1 MRHIFLLAYR
11 FLFNRKG
18 SMLTAGAAVAATII
32 LIIFNSI
39 VVGGVVHGVE
49 RDLGDKQRGHVW
61 ISNNQ
66 GLLERPDD
74 QIIRYLMINPDIMAA
89 APRTFASFD
98 VELRMGG
105 ELNAVYGVQAI
116 GIDPVL
122 EQSASSL
129 KAAIIDGEFINREGT
144 IVVDESISEELG
156 AKVGSFVKVITQRAS
171 GEESLR
177 MLVVGIFNVPG
188 PILFGDTI
196 IIHHGDLK
204 ELYGLDERYSS
215 GIMIRLQ
222 DPKTAESVKEWV
234 QESYASDDSIR
245 VQTVDD
251 YGGGIITAYEEGI
264 AFVGLLSYSG
274 MAASGLGVIT
284 ILMMMVNS
292 KIREIG
298 ILRAIGMRGKDV
310 LAIFIIDGAILGIV
324 GAVLGAIGGSL
335 ISLYLAQNPVALFS
349 GLVPNI
355 IFEPEALVFPM
366 IFGFSLSVIAS
377 IYPAVRASRYQPEEA
392 MRYV

>member
-74 QIIRYLMINPDIMAA
+74 QIIRYLMINPEIMAA